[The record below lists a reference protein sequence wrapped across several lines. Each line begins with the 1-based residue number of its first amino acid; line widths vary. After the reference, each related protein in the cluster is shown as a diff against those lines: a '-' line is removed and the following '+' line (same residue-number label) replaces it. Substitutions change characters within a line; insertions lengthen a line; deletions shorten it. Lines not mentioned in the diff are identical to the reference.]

1 MRARLDE
8 NFVTVLG
15 LRRIRGYRYFINQ
28 SQVMYD
34 DLLKNHLQVR
44 EITLGGL
51 PETLSLKGDLDRSL
65 FGYYQIDYKRNND
78 FYLVTYIRPFK
89 TKEDFTD
96 KIIILLKDYLQQ
108 IGWKDP
114 LDYELCLANE
124 DNEFNLLDT
133 IKRWMEHEN
142 KYRKSEI
149 ISHKQNRVYMIVN
162 DHLGMSS
169 LEQKRSLF
177 IPIVK
182 AGEVDNF
189 IHIEMDVICFRGL
202 ELPKSPEENILHP
215 DYEEYLSVSDKLAL
229 QDASRISVE
238 EYDNLSKKISDRIK
252 EKRIR

>member
-1 MRARLDE
+1 MRAPLE
-8 NFVTVLG
+8 NDLVSVLG
-15 LRRIRGYRYFINQ
+15 IRRIRGYRYFINQ
-28 SQVMYD
+28 SKVMYD
-34 DLLKNHLQVR
+34 DLLKNHLQVH

-51 PETLSLKGDLDRSL
+51 PETLSLKGDLDRAL
-65 FGYYQIDYKRNND
+65 FGEFQREYNRRND
-78 FYLVTYIRPFK
+78 FYLVVYIKPFQS
-89 TKEDFTD
+89 KEDFTD
-96 KIIILLKDYLQQ
+96 KIMILLKDYLQQ
-108 IGWKDP
+108 MGWKDP
-114 LDYELCLANE
+114 FDYELCLANE

-133 IKRWMEHEN
+133 IKRWMNHEN
-142 KYRKSEI
+142 KYRKSDI
-149 ISHKQNRVYMIVN
+149 ITNKQNRVYMIVN

-202 ELPKSPEENILHP
+202 ELPKSPDENILYP
-215 DYEEYLSVSDKLAL
+215 EYDEYLSVSDKLAL

-252 EKRIR
+252 EKRMR